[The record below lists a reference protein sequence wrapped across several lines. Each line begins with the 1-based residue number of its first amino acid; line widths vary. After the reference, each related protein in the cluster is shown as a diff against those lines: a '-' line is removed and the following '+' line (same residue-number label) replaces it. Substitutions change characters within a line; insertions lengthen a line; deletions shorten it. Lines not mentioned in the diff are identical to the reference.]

1 MSRVILKGFIIVP
14 SNDLTA
20 VKNELDNHI
29 QLTRAETGC
38 LIFKVNQNPLNLC
51 RFDVYEEFVDEEA
64 FQAHQA
70 RVKSSRWGE
79 ITVNVERFYTVTEST
94 VTGMTATQIT

>member
-1 MSRVILKGFIIVP
+1 MKKIILKGFIIVP
-14 SNDLTA
+14 PNDLAA

-38 LIFKVNQNPLNLC
+38 LIFKVIQDPLNPC
-51 RFDVYEEFVDEEA
+51 RFDVYEEFVDQAA

-79 ITVNVERFYTVTEST
+79 ITVNVERNYTVTCMGT
-94 VTGMTATQIT
+94 

>member
-14 SNDLTA
+14 PNDLAA
-20 VKNELDNHI
+20 VKDELDNHI
-29 QLTRAETGC
+29 YLTRAETGC
-38 LIFKVNQNPLNLC
+38 LIFKVTQDPVNPC
-51 RFDVYEEFVDEEA
+51 RFDVYEEFVDDAA

-79 ITVNVERFYTVTEST
+79 ITVNVERHYTVTGI
-94 VTGMTATQIT
+94 V

>member
-1 MSRVILKGFIIVP
+1 MSRVILKGFIIVS
-14 SNDLTA
+14 SNDLAA
-20 VKNELDNHI
+20 VKDELDNHI

-38 LIFKVNQNPLNLC
+38 LIFKVTQDPLNPCL
-51 RFDVYEEFVDEEA
+51 FDVYEEFVEQAA

-79 ITVNVERFYTVTEST
+79 ITVNVERNYTVTCLGT
-94 VTGMTATQIT
+94 

>member
-1 MSRVILKGFIIVP
+1 MRKVILKGFIIVP
-14 SNDLTA
+14 FIDLSL
-20 VKNELDNHI
+20 VKFELKRHI

-38 LIFKVNQNPLNLC
+38 LIFEVTQDPLNPC
-51 RFDVYEEFVDEEA
+51 RFDVYEEFVDEAA

-79 ITVNVERFYTVTEST
+79 ITVNVERHYTVT
-94 VTGMTATQIT
+94 GIA

>member
-14 SNDLTA
+14 LNDLAA
-20 VKNELDNHI
+20 VKDELDNHI
-29 QLTRAETGC
+29 CLTRAETGC
-38 LIFKVNQNPLNLC
+38 RIFEVTQDNINPC
-51 RFDVYEEFVDEEA
+51 RFDVYEEFVDQAA

-70 RVKSSRWGE
+70 RVKSSRWGG

-94 VTGMTATQIT
+94 VTGMTATGMA

>member
-1 MSRVILKGFIIVP
+1 MKEIILKGFILV
-14 SNDLTA
+14 SQNDLMA
-20 VKNELDNHI
+20 VKDELDNHI

-38 LIFKVNQNPLNLC
+38 LIFQVTQDPLNPC
-51 RFDVYEEFVDEEA
+51 RFDVYEEFVDKVA

-79 ITVNVERFYTVTEST
+79 ITVNVERHYTVT
-94 VTGMTATQIT
+94 GIA

>member
-14 SNDLTA
+14 PNDLAA
-20 VKNELDNHI
+20 VKDELDNHI

-38 LIFKVNQNPLNLC
+38 LIFKVTQDPLNPC
-51 RFDVYEEFVDEEA
+51 RFDVYEEFFDEAA

-70 RVKSSRWGE
+70 RVKSSRWGK
-79 ITVNVERFYTVTEST
+79 ITVNVERHYM
-94 VTGMTATQIT
+94 VTGIA